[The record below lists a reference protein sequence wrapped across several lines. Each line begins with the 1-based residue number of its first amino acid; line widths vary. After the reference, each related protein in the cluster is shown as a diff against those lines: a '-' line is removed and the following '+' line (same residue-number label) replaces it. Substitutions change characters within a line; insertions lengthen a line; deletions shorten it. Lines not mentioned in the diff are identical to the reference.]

1 MIKCF
6 FYISLSLLFFNFSL
20 ANDID
25 IQEDINLSFVCD
37 LEKKILK
44 NSEYNYQTFLAK
56 DLDDKGLDKLDIEA
70 KKPETLL
77 INGLSLFLS
86 DITKLNVKIVDKD
99 VVLFKAIDQENNYSE
114 SGIINR
120 KSGELVHE
128 ITKNAILKAI
138 ENPRSID
145 YNLVNAQ
152 QARRVLDRLVGYE
165 LSPVLWKKVK
175 AGLSAGRVQS
185 VCVRVIVEKERE
197 IQKHEFQNS
206 FKTSGIFYIN

>member
-6 FYISLSLLFFNFSL
+6 FYISLSLLFFNFLL

-86 DITKLNVKIVDKD
+86 DITKLNVKIVNKD
-99 VVLFKAIDQENNYSE
+99 VVLFKAIDQEKNYSE

-128 ITKNAILKAI
+128 ITKNVQKANSEKDI
-138 ENPRSID
+138 SF
-145 YNLVNAQ
+145 YLC
-152 QARRVLDRLVGYE
+152 
-165 LSPVLWKKVK
+165 KK
-175 AGLSAGRVQS
+175 R
-185 VCVRVIVEKERE
+185 EK
-197 IQKHEFQNS
+197 NV
-206 FKTSGIFYIN
+206 

>member
-1 MIKCF
+1 MIKYF
-6 FYISLSLLFFNFSL
+6 FYILLSLLFLNSTF
-20 ANDID
+20 AKDVD

-56 DLDDKGLDKLDIEA
+56 DLDDKDLDKLDIEA

-86 DITKLNVKIVDKD
+86 DITKLNVKIVNKD
-99 VVLFKAIDQENNYSE
+99 VVLFKAIDQEKNYSE

-128 ITKNAILKAI
+128 ITKNVQKANSEKDI
-138 ENPRSID
+138 SF
-145 YNLVNAQ
+145 YLC
-152 QARRVLDRLVGYE
+152 
-165 LSPVLWKKVK
+165 KK
-175 AGLSAGRVQS
+175 R
-185 VCVRVIVEKERE
+185 EK
-197 IQKHEFQNS
+197 NV
-206 FKTSGIFYIN
+206 